1 MRVIVATNNAG
12 KLAELRELLPAS
24 IDLLSMA
31 EAGLDSPPEDGSTFA
46 ENALIKA
53 RHAAPN
59 ADAAIAD
66 DSGLVVDALDGAPGV
81 RSARFAGED
90 ATDEENNVELLRRMT
105 NASGVQRTARFV
117 SAAAFVSRNGDEVV
131 VEGQVQGVIL
141 ERPRG
146 TGGFGYDPLFEIQDP
161 GAPDAS
167 GKTLAELTI
176 AEKNDISHRGR
187 AVRALVATLQERQLI
202 DDSPR

>member
-105 NASGVQRTARFV
+105 NVNGVQRTARFV